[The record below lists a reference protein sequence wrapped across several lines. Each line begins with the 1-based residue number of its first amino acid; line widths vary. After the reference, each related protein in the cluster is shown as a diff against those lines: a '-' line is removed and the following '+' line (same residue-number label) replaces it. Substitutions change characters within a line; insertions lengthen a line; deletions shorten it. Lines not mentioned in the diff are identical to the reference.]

1 MGKRTRHT
9 VQLDDGTCLSA
20 LVERGEGPTLAL
32 IPGSSG
38 HAGSFDGFVPLLD
51 PALELG
57 VVLVDLRGQGESWP
71 PPAPGMGT
79 IEQLTG
85 DVVRQIDSLGID
97 RFYVGGKS
105 IGGMISIDVLRV
117 CPERVLGVIS
127 MEGFTHHTVL
137 DDAFGGD
144 MFGTLSEARLA
155 EMRRAAEERR
165 SSWSDEEKEE
175 WPRIWKRW
183 QHGYDLLRQ
192 TDRPVLEMWGDRGRP
207 TPSREL
213 LQIPE
218 RENIEL
224 CWIRNA
230 SHSFIEEY
238 PEETARIVSA
248 FIQRIEAA

>member
-1 MGKRTRHT
+1 
-9 VQLDDGTCLSA
+9 
-20 LVERGEGPTLAL
+20 
-32 IPGSSG
+32 
-38 HAGSFDGFVPLLD
+38 
-51 PALELG
+51 
-57 VVLVDLRGQGESWP
+57 
-71 PPAPGMGT
+71 
-79 IEQLTG
+79 
-85 DVVRQIDSLGID
+85 
-97 RFYVGGKS
+97 
-105 IGGMISIDVLRV
+105 
-117 CPERVLGVIS
+117 